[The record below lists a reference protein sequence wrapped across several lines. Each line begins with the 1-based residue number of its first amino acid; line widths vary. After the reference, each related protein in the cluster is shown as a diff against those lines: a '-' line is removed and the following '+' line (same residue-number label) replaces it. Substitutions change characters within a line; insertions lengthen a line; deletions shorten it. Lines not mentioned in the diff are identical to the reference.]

1 MKILNYWR
9 GKMTKKDNLKLA
21 ILKIKQLEQKIKA
34 KKGA

>member
-1 MKILNYWR
+1 MN
-9 GKMTKKDNLKLA
+9 KKENIKLA